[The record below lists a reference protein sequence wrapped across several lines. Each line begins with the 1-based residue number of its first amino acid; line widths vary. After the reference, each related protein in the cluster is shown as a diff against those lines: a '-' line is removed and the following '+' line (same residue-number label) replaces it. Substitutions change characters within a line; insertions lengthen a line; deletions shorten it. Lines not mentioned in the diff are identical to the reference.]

1 MTTLALLLLL
11 LLLLFLHSLRRRSV
25 PKTAATTGKPI
36 QTPRPP
42 EPPGALPLIGHIH
55 LLAGSKDPACRILG
69 AMTDRYGPVFSLK
82 FGIHDLLVVSGSEIV
97 KDCLTTNDRTLAT
110 RAGIPA
116 GKYMGYDH
124 AVFAVAPYGA
134 YWRRVSKM
142 ATLQLLSS
150 HRIGKLAGV
159 RLSELGHFVR
169 ELYGRSR
176 DGGLESAN
184 KSVNI
189 SEMLE
194 RLTFNTSL
202 RMLVGKRFAEGAY
215 AAEDGDA
222 RRYKEAVEEA
232 VRLSGV
238 FVASDALP
246 WLEWLDLGG
255 HVAAMKRSA
264 KVIDEVVGKWLE
276 EHDRSEEGGD
286 VDGDSDFMDVMLSS
300 LADDAGDDAS
310 LSGHSTETIIKATT
324 LKFQIIMQTLTLT
337 SSGSTSITVT
347 WALSLLLNH
356 PQAQKT
362 AQHEL
367 DIHVGRTRWVQ
378 ESDIP
383 NLPYLRAIIKE
394 TLRLYPPGPLTGI
407 REAMEDC
414 TIGGYRVSKGTRVV
428 INIWKLHRD
437 PKVWGDPAS
446 FRPER
451 FLTRHADVDVR
462 PAAGQSSFEYLP
474 FSYGRRSCPAVN
486 LGMRVVQ
493 LILARVIQG
502 FDLATADGLAVDM
515 AEGQGVALPKV
526 KALEVVAAPR
536 MGSEMYSFC

>member
-1 MTTLALLLLL
+1 
-11 LLLLFLHSLRRRSV
+11 
-25 PKTAATTGKPI
+25 
-36 QTPRPP
+36 
-42 EPPGALPLIGHIH
+42 
-55 LLAGSKDPACRILG
+55 
-69 AMTDRYGPVFSLK
+69 
-82 FGIHDLLVVSGSEIV
+82 
-97 KDCLTTNDRTLAT
+97 
-110 RAGIPA
+110 
-116 GKYMGYDH
+116 
-124 AVFAVAPYGA
+124 
-134 YWRRVSKM
+134 
-142 ATLQLLSS
+142 
-150 HRIGKLAGV
+150 
-159 RLSELGHFVR
+159 
-169 ELYGRSR
+169 
-176 DGGLESAN
+176 
-184 KSVNI
+184 
-189 SEMLE
+189 MLE

-276 EHDRSEEGGD
+276 EHVERRRRRREDR
-286 VDGDSDFMDVMLSS
+286 MMLSS

-324 LKFQIIMQTLTLT
+324 LTLTLT

>member
-1 MTTLALLLLL
+1 
-11 LLLLFLHSLRRRSV
+11 
-25 PKTAATTGKPI
+25 
-36 QTPRPP
+36 
-42 EPPGALPLIGHIH
+42 
-55 LLAGSKDPACRILG
+55 
-69 AMTDRYGPVFSLK
+69 MTDRYGPVFSLK

-176 DGGLESAN
+176 DGGLERRN
-184 KSVNI
+184 NVVNI

-324 LKFQIIMQTLTLT
+324 LVNFTIFF
-337 SSGSTSITVT
+337 
-347 WALSLLLNH
+347 LL
-356 PQAQKT
+356 
-362 AQHEL
+362 
-367 DIHVGRTRWVQ
+367 
-378 ESDIP
+378 
-383 NLPYLRAIIKE
+383 
-394 TLRLYPPGPLTGI
+394 
-407 REAMEDC
+407 
-414 TIGGYRVSKGTRVV
+414 
-428 INIWKLHRD
+428 WK
-437 PKVWGDPAS
+437 K
-446 FRPER
+446 
-451 FLTRHADVDVR
+451 
-462 PAAGQSSFEYLP
+462 
-474 FSYGRRSCPAVN
+474 
-486 LGMRVVQ
+486 
-493 LILARVIQG
+493 
-502 FDLATADGLAVDM
+502 
-515 AEGQGVALPKV
+515 
-526 KALEVVAAPR
+526 
-536 MGSEMYSFC
+536 

>member
-1 MTTLALLLLL
+1 
-11 LLLLFLHSLRRRSV
+11 
-25 PKTAATTGKPI
+25 
-36 QTPRPP
+36 
-42 EPPGALPLIGHIH
+42 
-55 LLAGSKDPACRILG
+55 
-69 AMTDRYGPVFSLK
+69 MTDRYGPVFSLK

-176 DGGLESAN
+176 RN
-184 KSVNI
+184 NVVNI

-276 EHDRSEEGGD
+276 EHVERRRRRREDRSEEGGD

-300 LADDAGDDAS
+300 LADDAG
-310 LSGHSTETIIKATT
+310 
-324 LKFQIIMQTLTLT
+324 FQIIMQTLTLT

-451 FLTRHADVDVR
+451 FLTRHADVD
-462 PAAGQSSFEYLP
+462 SSFEYLP